1 MSASQNRIAETVELF
16 YTADKA
22 SDGAMAGHSYKA
34 AVDSLDDVVTRDLDG
49 PYRATVLE
57 PVGKMCHYFNN
68 VNAAIDKRNHK
79 LIDYDASRS
88 KVRKLVEKPS
98 DDTAKLPRAQSE
110 HDEAR
115 EIYDIL
121 NEQLIAELPQLV
133 ELRVPFLDPS
143 FESMVRIQMRF
154 AEEGYEKLAGVQRY
168 FADGI
173 RDEYANGQLDVQVEN
188 VLAEMK
194 ELAIYGV

>member
-1 MSASQNRIAETVELF
+1 
-16 YTADKA
+16 
-22 SDGAMAGHSYKA
+22 MAGHSYKA
-34 AVDSLDDVVTRDLDG
+34 AVDALDDVVTRDLDG

-133 ELRVPFLDPS
+133 ELRVREYTPTTQPR
-143 FESMVRIQMRF
+143 VRSAR
-154 AEEGYEKLAGVQRY
+154 ADKQRSS
-168 FADGI
+168 I
-173 RDEYANGQLDVQVEN
+173 RRSSPWSASRCASRRKGTRSWRACSGTLPTGS
-188 VLAEMK
+188 ATSTPT
-194 ELAIYGV
+194 ASSTCRSRTCSPR

>member
-22 SDGAMAGHSYKA
+22 SDVRSFRESSDEPNTQGAMAGHSYKA
-34 AVDSLDDVVTRDLDG
+34 AVDALDDVVTRDLDG

-57 PVGKMCHYFNN
+57 PVGKMCHYFTN

-121 NEQLIAELPQLV
+121 NDQLIAELPQLV
-133 ELRVPFLDPS
+133 ELRV
-143 FESMVRIQMRF
+143 R
-154 AEEGYEKLAGVQRY
+154 
-168 FADGI
+168 
-173 RDEYANGQLDVQVEN
+173 EYT
-188 VLAEMK
+188 
-194 ELAIYGV
+194 